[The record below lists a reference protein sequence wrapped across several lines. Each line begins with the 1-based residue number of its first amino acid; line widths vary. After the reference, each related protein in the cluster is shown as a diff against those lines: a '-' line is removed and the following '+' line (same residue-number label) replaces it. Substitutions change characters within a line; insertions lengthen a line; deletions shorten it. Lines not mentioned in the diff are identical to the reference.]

1 MPPGGWLGT
10 MPTLHITMS
19 RLPMPSFQ
27 PPPACRR
34 VAPAALVTAA
44 LLAAALGTLAVPAE
58 AATADAQPT
67 TRRLTIQIDQL
78 RQGHLTAGVDRGRD
92 RLAQTLSLSLV
103 LHSDGTLSPS
113 NPLDP
118 EDGKRQL
125 ERAQRAQQRVHA
137 GLAAAQARGHSTVA
151 AAPSAADIQALQAK
165 AMQLQARCGNDRDC
179 LMREASAM
187 SAARVAGGDRA
198 LQARLQDYGAAVQA
212 CERSHGTGGP
222 RREAC
227 IADARRKA
235 GGGEEDDT
243 ARDEVVQTPYLHFS
257 GRANCQLDV
266 ALKIDGRTEGSFED
280 VQGTVPFTQTVQAE
294 SKKRD
299 DTRCPLIQVVLDTRD
314 GRLWAHTAMAVPP
327 VRGVTVRSEKGRSPQ
342 RHDGEVNLR
351 WHEATDWLN
360 QRLTRLDAGGEDQV
374 RLPVGGGQNE
384 LRLRW
389 RFEPA

>member
-1 MPPGGWLGT
+1 
-10 MPTLHITMS
+10 
-19 RLPMPSFQ
+19 MPSFQ

-34 VAPAALVTAA
+34 LAPAALVTATV
-44 LLAAALGTLAVPAE
+44 LAAALGAVAVPAE
-58 AATADAQPT
+58 AATADTKPQA
-67 TRRLTIQIDQL
+67 RRLTIQIEQL
-78 RQGHLTAGVDRGRD
+78 RQGHLTLGADRGRD

-103 LHSDGTLSPS
+103 LHSDGALSPN

-125 ERAQRAQQRVHA
+125 ERAQRAQQRVNA

-151 AAPSAADIQALQAK
+151 ATPSPADIQAMQAK

-187 SAARVAGGDRA
+187 SAAQVAGGDRG
-198 LQARLQDYGAAVQA
+198 LQAKLQGYGAAVQA
-212 CERSHGTGGP
+212 CERSHGTSGAK
-222 RREAC
+222 REAC

-243 ARDEVVQTPYLHFS
+243 ARDDVVETPYLHFS

-266 ALKIDGRTEGSFED
+266 AVKIDGRTEGSFED

-299 DTRCPLIQVVLDTRD
+299 ETRCPLVQVVLDTRN

-327 VRGVTVRSEKGRSPQ
+327 VSGVTVRSEKGRSPQ
-342 RHDGEVNLR
+342 RHEGEVNLR

-360 QRLTRLDAGGEDQV
+360 QRLTRLNAAGEDQV
-374 RLPVGGGQNE
+374 KLPAGGGQND
-384 LRLRW
+384 LKLRW